1 MGHPATGALEGPMV
15 RGLPVDHQGME
26 QKGLRTGHFVALAGA
41 LVAFASL
48 WRPWYTIEIPQQL
61 RDLMSGSGALGQDP
75 GLLGQMA
82 RGLATALPSSISASG
97 WRELEGA
104 DVTVA
109 VGAVAVVALVLGAAG
124 ALGGAVRVDASACG
138 KLVAAIGAGLGVL
151 AIVHVVHKP
160 GAGAPGGVRDLIK
173 VADGVWIALGG
184 AVAIVVGGLWAA
196 ADTGTVSRATA
207 TAPSPAPTA
216 FPPLTPDLPPVFAE
230 APGAAASSVPPPF

>member
-1 MGHPATGALEGPMV
+1 
-15 RGLPVDHQGME
+15 ME

-61 RDLMSGSGALGQDP
+61 RDLMSGGGALGQDP

-104 DVTVA
+104 DVAVA

-138 KLVAAIGAGLGVL
+138 KLVAAIGAALGVL

-160 GAGAPGGVRDLIK
+160 GSGAGAPGGLQDLIK

-184 AVAIVVGGLWAA
+184 AAAIVVGGLWAA
-196 ADTGTVSRATA
+196 ADTGTVSRPAAT
-207 TAPSPAPTA
+207 TASLAPAA

-230 APGAAASSVPPPF
+230 APGAAASSVPPPL